1 MRTTISETDVA
12 ADSVLSGDSP
22 DGDLVRIDRVARKLG
37 STEGTVRAWVARGQI
52 PVVRLGTRAIRFS
65 LSSDIDKWIE
75 ARKRG
80 AK

>member
-1 MRTTISETDVA
+1 MQPPTSEPAVATAA
-12 ADSVLSGDSP
+12 ADSDT
-22 DGDLVRIDRVARKLG
+22 DDLVKIDRAARKLG
-37 STEGTVRAWVARGQI
+37 STPGTVRAWVARGQI

-65 LSSDIDKWIE
+65 LRDLDRWIE